1 MQTLRVV
8 TLAGDSEREADVA
21 ALFAGDP
28 SIELFMRCV
37 DRVELLATMRG
48 ADLDA
53 IVAVGAPGWF
63 DAQSAQE
70 AARSGIRVVGVADN
84 AFEAELLTSRGAQVL
99 DAGTEMGA
107 IVRACSAPRRVVS
120 APMTVP
126 SAQLAGEV
134 IAVWGPKGA
143 PGRTM
148 IAIELACALADTGED
163 TVLLDADPYA
173 GDIAQMLGIVEE
185 LPTVLWGATAA
196 ATDDATSQEV
206 IGQLRRVGSK
216 GPLLLPGLPRAEL
229 WSEIAEYGYGNLV
242 KLLAGG
248 ARFVVVDIGFC
259 LEDSSYLG
267 TARGGRNRMAR
278 STLERADRVLAVC
291 RADPIGLKN
300 FIWAYESVGEIVDE
314 ERISIVLNR
323 SYPSERREIDDL
335 LESNTGKRST
345 VAVPDRPSDCRK
357 ALALGG
363 ALFEVR
369 PTSDVCTHTRL
380 LAERVGARVRPR
392 GLMARLAGRS

>member
-1 MQTLRVV
+1 MQALRVV
-8 TLAGDSEREADVA
+8 TLAGDSEREADIA
-21 ALFAGDP
+21 ALFAGEP
-28 SIELFMRCV
+28 SVELFMRCV

-48 ADLDA
+48 AELDA

-70 AARSGIRVVGVADN
+70 AARAGIRVVGVADN

-99 DAGTEMGA
+99 DASSEMGA
-107 IVRACSAPRRVVS
+107 IVSACRAPVPTVS
-120 APMTVP
+120 PPATVDVP
-126 SAQLAGEV
+126 QRAGEV
-134 IAVWGPKGA
+134 IVVWGPKGS
-143 PGRTM
+143 PGRTV
-148 IAIELACALADTGED
+148 IAIELACELASTGEE
-163 TVLLDADPYA
+163 TLLVDADPYA
-173 GDIAQMLGIVEE
+173 GDISQMLGIVEE

-196 ATDDATSQEV
+196 SGNGVTSRE
-206 IGQLRRVGSK
+206 IISELRRVGNK

-229 WSEIAEYGYGNLV
+229 WSEVSNFGYGNLI

-259 LEDSSYLG
+259 LEDVSHFGSS
-267 TARGGRNRMAR
+267 RSGRNRMAR
-278 STLERADRVLAVC
+278 ATLERADRLIAVC
-291 RADPIGLKN
+291 RADPVGLKN
-300 FIWAYESVGEIVDE
+300 FIWAYESLREVVDE
-314 ERISIVLNR
+314 DRISIVLNR

-335 LESNTGKRST
+335 LEGNTGKRST

-357 ALALGG
+357 ALAQGG

-369 PTSDVCTHTRL
+369 PASDVCTHTRL
-380 LAERVGARVRPR
+380 LAEKLGARVRPR

>member
-8 TLAGDSEREADVA
+8 TLAGDSEREADIA
-21 ALFAGDP
+21 AMFAGEP
-28 SIELFMRCV
+28 SVELFMRCV

-84 AFEAELLTSRGAQVL
+84 AFEAELLTTRGAQVL
-99 DAGTEMGA
+99 EASTEMGA
-107 IVRACSAPRRVVS
+107 IVRACRAPRAAASAPVKVESPQR
-120 APMTVP
+120 
-126 SAQLAGEV
+126 AGEV
-134 IAVWGPKGA
+134 IAVWGPKGS
-143 PGRTM
+143 PGRTT
-148 IAIELACALADTGED
+148 IAIELACELANTGEEA
-163 TVLLDADPYA
+163 VLVDADPYA
-173 GDIAQMLGIVEE
+173 GDISQMLGIVEE
-185 LPTVLWGATAA
+185 LPTVLWGATASA
-196 ATDDATSQEV
+196 GDGVTSREI
-206 IGQLRRVGSK
+206 IGQLSRVGGK

-229 WSEIAEYGYGNLV
+229 WSEVADFGYGHLI

-259 LEDSSYLG
+259 LEDASQLG
-267 TARGGRNRMAR
+267 VTRGGRNRMAR
-278 STLERADRVLAVC
+278 ATLERADRVLAVC
-291 RADPIGLKN
+291 RADPVGLKN

-314 ERISIVLNR
+314 DRISIVLNR

-357 ALALGG
+357 AVAQGG
-363 ALFEVR
+363 ALCEVR
-369 PTSDVCTHTRL
+369 PASDVCTHTRL